1 MTKTKKIKKLIKEI
15 DKKKP
20 KEEDIKIFSSTIIE
34 MMAESG
40 IPPRTRREFLKQT
53 RIISPD
59 KDKMIQSAKD
69 ALELIWE
76 KA

>member
-1 MTKTKKIKKLIKEI
+1 MTKTKKIKKLIKKI

-20 KEEDIKIFSSTIIE
+20 REEDIKIFSSTIIE
-34 MMAESG
+34 MMAKSG
-40 IPPRTRREFLKQT
+40 IPPRARREFLKQT
-53 RIISPD
+53 RAHSADSGKIKKSA
-59 KDKMIQSAKD
+59 QS